1 MKEYIDNSVPLGIL
15 INRKSRQVEIYRSS
29 KEIEV
34 LDSPA
39 TLKEALALDNQV
51 NIDSL
56 VETALREY
64 IQRRKRLKVLDLFGT
79 IEYDEGYNYKQQRHQ
94 A

>member
-1 MKEYIDNSVPLGIL
+1 MITQFN
-15 INRKSRQVEIYRSS
+15 IN
-29 KEIEV
+29 
-34 LDSPA
+34 D
-39 TLKEALALDNQV
+39 TLLQEALALDDQITV
-51 NIDSL
+51 DTL

-79 IEYDEGYNYKQQRHQ
+79 IDYDPNYDYKQQRQQ

>member
-1 MKEYIDNSVPLGIL
+1 VATSLN
-15 INRKSRQVEIYRSS
+15 INDALLQ
-29 KEIEV
+29 
-34 LDSPA
+34 
-39 TLKEALALDNQV
+39 EALAFDEQTTPDTV
-51 NIDSL
+51 

-79 IEYDEGYNYKQQRHQ
+79 IDYDPDHDYKQQRSQ

>member
-1 MKEYIDNSVPLGIL
+1 MATSLS
-15 INRKSRQVEIYRSS
+15 INEALLQ
-29 KEIEV
+29 
-34 LDSPA
+34 
-39 TLKEALALDNQV
+39 EALALDDQTTV
-51 NIDSL
+51 DAL

-79 IEYDEGYNYKQQRHQ
+79 IDYDKDYDYKKQRQQ

>member
-1 MKEYIDNSVPLGIL
+1 VVTQFN
-15 INRKSRQVEIYRSS
+15 INN
-29 KEIEV
+29 
-34 LDSPA
+34 
-39 TLKEALALDNQV
+39 TLLQEALALDDQITV
-51 NIDSL
+51 DAL

-79 IEYDEGYNYKQQRHQ
+79 IDYDPDYDYKQQRQQ

>member
-1 MKEYIDNSVPLGIL
+1 LGAIVITQFN
-15 INRKSRQVEIYRSS
+15 IN
-29 KEIEV
+29 
-34 LDSPA
+34 D
-39 TLKEALALDNQV
+39 TLLQEALALDDQITV
-51 NIDSL
+51 DTL

-79 IEYDEGYNYKQQRHQ
+79 IDYDPDYDYKQQRQQ